1 MCLQQS
7 CWDFWIWEFTYL
19 KFDAKSDEKKVR
31 STVSFSRWIMNSRL
45 NLFLEPLEVL
55 LFL

>member
-1 MCLQQS
+1 MCLQQI